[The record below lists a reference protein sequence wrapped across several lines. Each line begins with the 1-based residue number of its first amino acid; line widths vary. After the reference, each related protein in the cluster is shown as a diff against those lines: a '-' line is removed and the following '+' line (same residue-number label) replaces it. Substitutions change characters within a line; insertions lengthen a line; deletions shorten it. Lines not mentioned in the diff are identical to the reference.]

1 MKLKKRNFLS
11 NKEKKKLYDEL
22 SSTFGD
28 KALQLFNK
36 NDKLESAVSDKGEKL
51 ILKKGRIW
59 FFYYNNNLYPTIRC
73 LRGTKIDISSAVVD
87 IGAIKFIL
95 NGADVMAPGV
105 DSFGS
110 GIKEGDFITIKEE
123 KAKSIIAVGLSLINS
138 EDFDK
143 GKKGKII
150 KNLHSLKDEYWNFQ
164 IE

>member
-11 NKEKKKLYDEL
+11 NKEKKKLHDEL

-51 ILKKGRIW
+51 ILKEGRIW
-59 FFYYNNNLYPTIRC
+59 FFYYNDNLYPTIRC
-73 LRGTKIDISSAVVD
+73 LRETKVDISSAVVD
-87 IGAIKFIL
+87 IGAIKYIL